1 MSVPELSLKIKCGPT
16 DRMQSLLRISLIK
29 KEEQLRVD
37 NLNGQYTILAS
48 TDTFVKTE
56 GV

>member
-1 MSVPELSLKIKCGPT
+1 
-16 DRMQSLLRISLIK
+16 MQSLLRISLIK

>member
-1 MSVPELSLKIKCGPT
+1 MK
-16 DRMQSLLRISLIK
+16 SLLRISLIK
-29 KEEQLRVD
+29 KKEQQLRVD